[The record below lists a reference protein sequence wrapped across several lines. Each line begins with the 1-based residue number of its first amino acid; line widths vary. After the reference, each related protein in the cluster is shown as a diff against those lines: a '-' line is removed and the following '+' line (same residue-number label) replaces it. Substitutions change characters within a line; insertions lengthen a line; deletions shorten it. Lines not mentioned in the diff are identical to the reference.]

1 MLEWFF
7 LQLDVLPGPSR
18 NRLRRRRVVQATTY
32 QGSDEGA
39 QELVDGLSDFSA
51 AVGIVIKP
59 SKTTWNKTEDFTLGE
74 PTRTELEDITT
85 QHVHRLGNT
94 QRMDG
99 SSKKTV

>member
-1 MLEWFF
+1 MPYSYEE
-7 LQLDVLPGPSR
+7 
-18 NRLRRRRVVQATTY
+18 VQEGEEMDIDKSLYADDSTTY

>member
-1 MLEWFF
+1 MDIDKSLYA
-7 LQLDVLPGPSR
+7 DDS
-18 NRLRRRRVVQATTY
+18 TTY

-59 SKTTWNKTEDFTLGE
+59 SKSHTCSNKCARKIFVTTWNKTEDFTLGE